1 VTAVPG
7 TPSIQVLD
15 TLTVNQIAAGEVV
28 ERPSSV
34 VKELAENSL
43 DAGATHITVEVESG
57 RGEIRRITVLDNGSG
72 MIPADAVLAFHPHAT
87 SKIRS
92 LEDLHRSLTLGF
104 RGEALASIAS
114 VARVELVTRPSGGR
128 IAEAWRVVMEG
139 GEIREEGVAAGPEGT
154 RVTVEQLFART
165 PARRKFLKSLATE
178 ISHIAFVVESL
189 ALSHPRVSF
198 RLVHNGTERIRTE
211 GDGDLRAVIA
221 GLHGVDLVRALVP
234 LSLEG
239 GGFGVRGYISK
250 PSEHRTHPYQ
260 VFLSVNGR
268 PVSSRQ
274 MVRAIRNGYGTLL
287 PPHRYPVAF
296 LDLRIDP
303 SWVDVNVHPT
313 KRQVRLSGEQD
324 LLEHLAAAVEGALRT
339 QDLIPSGTA
348 EAGKVPFQVPSGAI
362 TVPAAVPAPP
372 RDRGELSLR
381 AGRQTEQQLRQ
392 TELPTGIDE
401 ERVPLPAME
410 VIGQVGEAYLVART
424 PDGGLILI
432 DQHAAHERIFY
443 EQLREKRELGE
454 RSQEL
459 LTPQVIQRSPRET
472 TLLREYL
479 PALIRQGLV
488 LEEFGRDT
496 FAVTA
501 VPVVLGRTG
510 DGAVVQEVLGDLLSE
525 GEDPSVTT
533 EERVIR
539 VLACRSAV
547 KAGAPVTPEQS
558 QRLIRQLSRTS
569 NPYTCPHGRPTMVA
583 LTRHQLDAMFRRT

>member
-1 VTAVPG
+1 M
-7 TPSIQVLD
+7 TPAPSTPTIRILD
-15 TLTVNQIAAGEVV
+15 PRTVNQIAAGEVV

-43 DAGATHITVEVESG
+43 DAGATRITVEAESA
-57 RGEIRRITVLDNGSG
+57 RGEIRRITVTDDGSG
-72 MIPADAVLAFHPHAT
+72 MIPEDVRLAFHPHAT

-92 LEDLHRSLTLGF
+92 LEDLDRALTLGF
-104 RGEALASIAS
+104 RGEALSSIAS
-114 VARVELVTRPSGGR
+114 VSRVTLTTRPSGGETG
-128 IAEAWRVVMEG
+128 EAYRVVMEA
-139 GEIREEGVAAGPEGT
+139 GEIREEGVAAGPPGT
-154 RVTVEQLFART
+154 AVAVEQLFHNI
-165 PARRKFLKSLATE
+165 PARRKFVKTLSTE
-178 ISHIAFVVESL
+178 LSHIAGVVESL

-198 RLVHNGTERIRTE
+198 RLVHNGTERLRTD
-211 GDGDLRAVIA
+211 GSGDLLSTIAAV
-221 GLHGVDLVRALVP
+221 HGVELARALIP
-234 LSLEG
+234 LSSPV
-239 GGFGVRGYISK
+239 GGFGITGFISQ
-250 PSEHRTHPYQ
+250 PSEHRLHPYQ

-268 PVSSRQ
+268 PVYSRQ

-303 SWVDVNVHPT
+303 AWVDVNVHPT

-324 LLEHLAAAVEGALRT
+324 LLEHLAGAVSETLRQ
-339 QDLIPSGTA
+339 QDLIPSGPPEAA
-348 EAGKVPFQVPSGAI
+348 EIPFQVPSAAL
-362 TVPAAVPAPP
+362 TVPAAVPAPVWQREVFP
-372 RDRGELSLR
+372 LR

-392 TELPTGIDE
+392 TELPTGLSE

-410 VIGQVGEAYLVART
+410 VIGQVGGVYLVART

-432 DQHAAHERIFY
+432 DQHAAHERIMY
-443 EQLREKRELGE
+443 EQLREKRLAGE

-459 LTPQVIQRSPRET
+459 LAPLLIRKSPRET
-472 TLLREYL
+472 ETLRAYL
-479 PALIRQGLV
+479 PALGRQGLV

-496 FAVTA
+496 FAVIA
-501 VPVVLGRTG
+501 LPVILGRTG
-510 DGAVVQEVLGDLLSE
+510 DDSLVQEVLGDLLTE

-539 VLACRSAV
+539 IIACRSAV

-583 LTRHQLDAMFRRT
+583 LTRHQLDGMFRRV